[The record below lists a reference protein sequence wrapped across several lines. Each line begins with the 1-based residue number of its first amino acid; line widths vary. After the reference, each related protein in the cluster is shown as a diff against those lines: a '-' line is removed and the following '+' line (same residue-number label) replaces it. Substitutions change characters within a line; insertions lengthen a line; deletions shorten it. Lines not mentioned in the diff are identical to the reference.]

1 MAATL
6 KQAYLERLRKIMDNV
21 RDDVSSGSASSYE
34 EYKHKI
40 GILDGI
46 ATAEREFLD
55 LTERLSRE

>member
-1 MAATL
+1 M
-6 KQAYLERLRKIMDNV
+6 ERLRKIMDNV